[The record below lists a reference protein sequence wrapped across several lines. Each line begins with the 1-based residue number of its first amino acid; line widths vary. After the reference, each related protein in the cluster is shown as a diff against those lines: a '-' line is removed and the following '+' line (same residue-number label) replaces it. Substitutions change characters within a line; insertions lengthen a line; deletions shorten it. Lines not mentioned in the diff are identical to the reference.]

1 MAVILH
7 AVPLSGVCR
16 KGRPSPV
23 PQVRARPEEM
33 RCVGSK
39 RTRELGRDMLLAAS
53 IVKFSVPKAHGR
65 NRTVS
70 AENHS
75 ALCSPLPLVSSI
87 SASRNRAHCGTR
99 QAKKAG
105 GAFVRLSLRWCREL
119 AGGRIPHLLL
129 PLRRFEFLS
138 FPAARRNAPKEKKR
152 SKRKGPL

>member
-7 AVPLSGVCR
+7 AVSLAGVCR
-16 KGRPSPV
+16 KGRSSPV

-70 AENHS
+70 AEKKLSLSSGNLS
-75 ALCSPLPLVSSI
+75 RKIVVSS
-87 SASRNRAHCGTR
+87 GKT
-99 QAKKAG
+99 
-105 GAFVRLSLRWCREL
+105 
-119 AGGRIPHLLL
+119 LLE
-129 PLRRFEFLS
+129 R
-138 FPAARRNAPKEKKR
+138 
-152 SKRKGPL
+152 

>member
-53 IVKFSVPKAHGR
+53 IVKSSVAKAHGR
-65 NRTVS
+65 NRTV
-70 AENHS
+70 A
-75 ALCSPLPLVSSI
+75 PV
-87 SASRNRAHCGTR
+87 RAHYT
-99 QAKKAG
+99 
-105 GAFVRLSLRWCREL
+105 LWL
-119 AGGRIPHLLL
+119 APRALG
-129 PLRRFEFLS
+129 S
-138 FPAARRNAPKEKKR
+138 AAANAR
-152 SKRKGPL
+152 VSWWRGVG